1 MSALDAP
8 FNIELLLPTTQT
20 FHMVKPV
27 KTLDT
32 FEGGTKQFHPDG
44 LFSTEIFGKVGDPKR
59 NTRFSYID
67 FKIPV
72 FHPIIYLTLV
82 KLKRLYSE
90 IITGKTYAVWDNSI
104 KDFVKSNQLD
114 GKTGFKFFE
123 DHWQSIDL
131 REGNSGLRNENIKLI
146 KKYKNNP
153 MCSLLVV
160 SPAGLRDY
168 EIKDNGMEE
177 EEEINVLYRKMLSLS
192 NSISVN
198 TYKMSTEVYN
208 QSRVNIQNTFCD
220 IYELIINSIRGKK
233 KLYMGKWATRAIHDS
248 TRNVITTTNVVLDKL
263 GDPNNPAFNSTIV
276 GLFQAIKLIAP
287 ITRFRVKE
295 FLSKNFHGPK
305 MPVTV
310 IDKET
315 LESKQVNITPKE
327 FDIWNTDEGLDKI
340 LNAFS
345 VEELR
350 QKDLI
355 IADNYAALLYEDGVS
370 FKVFHDIKELPE
382 GFDRKY
388 IRPLRVCDMFYLIL
402 YKDFKKYPNF
412 STRYPVTGYGS
423 IYPTRPYLRST
434 LDSKKLKA
442 LDEQW
447 TITQD
452 EAPEFPGKGFWF
464 NSMSPPMAFM
474 SRAGADFDGDKMSL
488 IALMAS
494 ESLEELDK
502 KFMDVS
508 MYVGTDGK
516 ISFSIATDTVDFLMK
531 NLISE
536 VK

>member
-1 MSALDAP
+1 MSALDVP
-8 FNIELLLPTTQT
+8 FNIELLLPTAQN

-44 LFSTEIFGKVGDPKR
+44 LFSTEIFGKVGDPIR

-72 FHPIIYLTLV
+72 FHPIIYLTLI

-90 IITGKTYAVWDNSI
+90 IINGKTYAVWDNSI

-131 REGNSGLRNENIKLI
+131 KEGSSDLRNENIKLI

-198 TYKMSTEVYN
+198 TYKMSPEVYN

-248 TRNVITTTNVVLDKL
+248 TRNVITTTNVVIQKL
-263 GDPNNPAFNSTIV
+263 GDSNNPAFNSTIV

-305 MPVTV
+305 IPVTV

-315 LESKQVNITPKE
+315 LESKQVSITPKE

-355 IADNYAALLYEDGVS
+355 IADNYAALLYDDGVS
-370 FKVFHDIKELPE
+370 YKVLHDIKELPE
-382 GFDRKY
+382 GFDRKHV
-388 IRPLRVCDMFYLIL
+388 RPLRICDMFYIIL

-434 LDSKKLKA
+434 LDSKKLIE
-442 LDEQW
+442 LDDNWIVTENV
-447 TITQD
+447 
-452 EAPEFPGKGFWF
+452 APEFPGNGFWF
-464 NSMSPPMAFM
+464 NSMSPPMAYM
-474 SRAGADFDGDKMSL
+474 SRANADFDGDKMSL